1 MVQED
6 ALVPVIDLLNQMK
19 IPYMLVGGLA
29 ANYYSIPRLTHDAD
43 ILVEMKP
50 EHALVLAE
58 RLQSA
63 YFVDPEAI
71 RQAIASRGQSNLIHL
86 ETGFKIDLW
95 VLEDTPFDRVRF
107 SRRVPGRVFGR
118 DVFLSTPEDLM
129 LVKLAWFKRSD
140 LQKHYLDA
148 LGLYRTQR
156 GTLQRDYLREQ
167 AEAMSVAALLAQLER
182 ECGTA

>member
-1 MVQED
+1 MVQES
-6 ALVPVIDLLNQMK
+6 ALVPVIDVLNRLK
-19 IPYMLVGGLA
+19 IPYMLIGGIAL
-29 ANYYSIPRLTHDAD
+29 NYYSVPRLTHDAD
-43 ILVEMKP
+43 VLVEMKP
-50 EHALVLAE
+50 EHAQMLAE
-58 RLQSA
+58 SLGPV
-63 YFVDPEAI
+63 YYVDADSI
-71 RQAIASRGQSNLIHL
+71 REAIASRRESNLIHL
-86 ETGFKIDLW
+86 STGFKIDLW